1 MPVLVDPVL
10 KVQNI
15 EDQTADRHDVFAAGR
30 NRFEALL
37 SFGPESANNG
47 FVRVSVERV
56 YGGEGSANRGH
67 MR

>member
-10 KVQNI
+10 KIQDL
-15 EDQTADRHDVFAAGR
+15 EDQAADRHQVVVAVR